1 MRSRIAPQSFVA
13 AMPRPAGPSRRAG
26 HADMSRMGFI
36 GLMAGWCS
44 ALVLILAVSAFIRFV
59 G

>member
-1 MRSRIAPQSFVA
+1 MRSHIASPWFMA
-13 AMPRPAGPSRRAG
+13 APPAPSCRAR
-26 HADMSRMGFI
+26 HADMTRMGFI
-36 GLMAGWCS
+36 GLVAGWGS

>member
-1 MRSRIAPQSFVA
+1 MRSHIASPSFVA
-13 AMPRPAGPSRRAG
+13 AMAAPPAPSCRAR
-26 HADMSRMGFI
+26 HADMTRMGFI
-36 GLMAGWCS
+36 VLVAGWCS